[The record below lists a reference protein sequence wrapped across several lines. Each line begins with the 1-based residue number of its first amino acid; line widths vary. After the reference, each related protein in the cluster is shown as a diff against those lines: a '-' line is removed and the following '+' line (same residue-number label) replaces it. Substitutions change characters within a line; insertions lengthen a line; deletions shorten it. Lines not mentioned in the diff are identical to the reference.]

1 MTYDAAR
8 GRVVLF
14 GGFDGSRL
22 GDTWEWDGTT
32 WSEISH
38 PVSPSARSS
47 HAMAY
52 DAARGRVI
60 LFGGLDGSLRLG
72 DTWLT
77 QYRSRT
83 SPDESCRFGRD
94 TDGDGLSGCDD
105 PDCWAYCT
113 PSCLPGAACDPTA
126 PHCGD
131 GVCNPHLE
139 TYRLCPQDCGD
150 PDPVCGDFFCDPGET
165 RASCPGDCRA

>member
-1 MTYDAAR
+1 
-8 GRVVLF
+8 
-14 GGFDGSRL
+14 
-22 GDTWEWDGTT
+22 
-32 WSEISH
+32 
-38 PVSPSARSS
+38 
-47 HAMAY
+47 MAY

-60 LFGGLDGSLRLG
+60 LFGGWDGSLLG

-94 TDGDGLSGCDD
+94 TDGDGLIGCDD

-113 PSCLPGAACDPTA
+113 PSCPPGAPCDPTA

-131 GVCNPHLE
+131 GVCNQHLE
-139 TYRLCPQDCGD
+139 TYRLCPQDCGA
-150 PDPVCGDFFCDPGET
+150 PAPVCGDFFCDPGET
-165 RASCPGDCRA
+165 ATSCPGDCSMQSASP